1 MIAPFD
7 MCALPIF
14 RPPRMAQPIPGNDDM
29 IASPIPAKAQMHG
42 MDIRYGNPF
51 IIRGIRAMSNKIAD
65 IFRL

>member
-1 MIAPFD
+1 
-7 MCALPIF
+7 
-14 RPPRMAQPIPGNDDM
+14 MAQPIPGNDDM

-42 MDIRYGNPF
+42 MDIRYSNPF